1 MTVVAV
7 VGSQWGDEGKG
18 KMTDYLSQSADMT
31 VRSNGGNNAGHT
43 IAFGGKTFKMR
54 LIPSGIFE
62 AKKETVIGNG
72 VVINPEVLL
81 DEIKYLED
89 NGINTDKLAI
99 SNRAHIVMPY
109 DILQD
114 VYQEEAKGAN
124 KVGTTKNGI
133 GPTYMDKASRIG
145 IRMCDLLE
153 KDTFEEKLRF
163 NLNEKN
169 ALFVN
174 VYGKEA
180 LKFED
185 IFEKN
190 GIGPTYMDKASRI
203 GIRMCDLLEKDTFEE
218 KLRFNLNEKNALFV
232 NVYGK
237 EALKFEDIFEKYWKF
252 GQELKKYVT
261 DTSVIVN
268 DAIDNDDKVLFEG
281 AQGVMLDIDQGTY
294 PFVTS
299 SSTVT
304 GGIATG
310 IGIGPS
316 KVDTVIGIC
325 KAYTTRVGAGPFPTE
340 LLDETGNYIRETGH
354 EYGTVTGRPRR
365 VGWFDSVALRH
376 SKRVAGIDALSL
388 NLLDVFSGLKTVKIA
403 VAYELDGQKIDYYPA
418 SLKELERCKPI
429 YEELP
434 GWDEDIT
441 KVTKLEDLP
450 ENARHFLSRVSELV
464 GVPLVTVSVGPD
476 REQTIVLKNPWEM

>member
-169 ALFVN
+169 ALF
-174 VYGKEA
+174 
-180 LKFED
+180 
-185 IFEKN
+185 I
-190 GIGPTYMDKASRI
+190 
-203 GIRMCDLLEKDTFEE
+203 
-218 KLRFNLNEKNALFV
+218 

-299 SSTVT
+299 SNTVT

>member
-62 AKKETVIGNG
+62 AKKETAIGNG

-185 IFEKN
+185 IFEK
-190 GIGPTYMDKASRI
+190 
-203 GIRMCDLLEKDTFEE
+203 
-218 KLRFNLNEKNALFV
+218 
-232 NVYGK
+232 
-237 EALKFEDIFEKYWKF
+237 YWKL

>member
-62 AKKETVIGNG
+62 AKKEAVIGNG

-185 IFEKN
+185 IFEK
-190 GIGPTYMDKASRI
+190 
-203 GIRMCDLLEKDTFEE
+203 
-218 KLRFNLNEKNALFV
+218 
-232 NVYGK
+232 
-237 EALKFEDIFEKYWKF
+237 YWKL

-299 SSTVT
+299 SNTVT